1 MTYKTGTMYIEVL
14 RPISITNENI
24 FKASLV
30 NIVIST
36 KPSDKRKKESLL
48 EDFSKFINFK
58 PNYNFKNLWKWSV
71 DHPEEFWSKLWD
83 YTKIIGDKGQEII
96 KYNKIF
102 NKTKFFPDSKL
113 NYAEN
118 ILKKRSPEIAI
129 SFLSEKGFE
138 EEISWE
144 QLYINVCKFSGYLKS
159 IGLKKGDRVAAYVP
173 NKIESIISF
182 LACAKNGI
190 IWSSCSP
197 DFGTQGVVDRFKQI
211 APRILITSD
220 HYFYNGKKI
229 NILEKVEGILKQ
241 IPSIKKTLVFAYNKK
256 EEMNFKNYFNFEK
269 VLDQTE
275 ADESFERFD
284 FNHPIYV
291 LFSSGTTGKPKCITH
306 GAGNVLIEHNKEFM
320 LHCDIRDNEKLFY
333 YTTTGWMMWN
343 WLVGGLAT
351 GSSIFLFDGAPVYPK
366 IDILLEYCQNKKIN
380 LFGVSA
386 KYIDHLK
393 NEKYN
398 SKNLDLS
405 SIKIIT
411 STGSPLAE
419 ESFKYVYDN
428 IKKDVHLASI
438 AGGTDLVGCLVLGN
452 LFSDVYMGEI
462 QGQSLGIDVDVFTD
476 EGKSVKD
483 GEKGELVVKKPF
495 PSMPVKFWSDD
506 DGQKYHKAYFN
517 RFKNIWHHGDFIE
530 RTINNGFIMRGRSD
544 ATLNPGGVRIGT
556 AEIYQQVE
564 DIDFITEGLV
574 VGQDYKD
581 DVRIILFIT
590 TKNNEDLDDEK
601 IKSIKTKIRKNCSP
615 KHVPS
620 IIIKVPDIPRTKS
633 GKIVELAVK
642 KVIQGETINNK
653 EAIANPEALK
663 HFENIAQLK

>member
-1 MTYKTGTMYIEVL
+1 MEKFLWE
-14 RPISITNENI
+14 
-24 FKASLV
+24 
-30 NIVIST
+30 
-36 KPSDKRKKESLL
+36 PSDKRKEESLL
-48 EDFSKFINFK
+48 ENFSKFINFK
-58 PNYNFKNLWKWSV
+58 SNYNFKNLWKWSIE
-71 DHPEEFWSKLWD
+71 HPEEFWSKFWD
-83 YTKIIGDKGQEII
+83 YSKIIGDKGKEVI
-96 KYNKIF
+96 KYDKIF

-113 NYAEN
+113 NYAQN
-118 ILKKRSPEIAI
+118 ILKKRTSEIAI

-138 EEISWE
+138 EKISWE
-144 QLYINVCKFSGYLKS
+144 QLYLKVCKFSNYLKS
-159 IGLKKGDRVAAYVP
+159 AGLKKGDRVAAYVP

-211 APRILITSD
+211 EPSILITSD

-229 NILEKVEGILKQ
+229 NILEKIGDILKE
-241 IPSIKKTLVFAYNKK
+241 IPSIKKTLVFAYDKK
-256 EEMNFKNYFNFEK
+256 EEMSLQGHINFDE
-269 VLDQTE
+269 VLDKAE
-275 ADESFERFD
+275 VDEIFERFEFD
-284 FNHPIYV
+284 HPVYILY
-291 LFSSGTTGKPKCITH
+291 SSGTTGKPKCITH

-366 IDILLEYCQNKKIN
+366 IDVLLEYCQNKKIN

-452 LFSDVYMGEI
+452 LYSNVYMGEI

-476 EGKSVKD
+476 EGQSVKD

-495 PSMPVKFWSDD
+495 PSMPVKFWGDEN
-506 DGQKYHKAYFN
+506 GQKYHKAYFN
-517 RFKNIWHHGDFIE
+517 RFENIWHHGDFIE
-530 RTINNGFIMRGRSD
+530 RTMNNGFIMRGRSD

-556 AEIYQQVE
+556 SEIYQQVE

-574 VGQDYKD
+574 VGQDYND

-590 TKNNEDLDDEK
+590 TKNNEELNDEK
-601 IKSIKTKIRKNCSP
+601 IKTIKSRIRKNCSP

-620 IIIKVPDIPRTKS
+620 IIIKVPEIPRTKS
-633 GKIVELAVK
+633 GKIVELAVR
-642 KVIQGETINNK
+642 KVIHGENINNK
-653 EAIANPEALK
+653 EAIANPKALK
-663 HFENIAQLK
+663 YFENLPQLKL

>member
-1 MTYKTGTMYIEVL
+1 MEKFL
-14 RPISITNENI
+14 W
-24 FKASLV
+24 
-30 NIVIST
+30 
-36 KPSDKRKKESLL
+36 KPSDTRKEESLL
-48 EDFSKFINFK
+48 EDFSRFINFK
-58 PNYNFKNLWKWSV
+58 SNCNFKDLWKWSV
-71 DHPEEFWSKLWD
+71 DHPEEFWSKFWD
-83 YTKIIGDKGQEII
+83 YSKIIGDKGKEII

-118 ILKKRSPEIAI
+118 ILKKKSSDLAI

-138 EEISWE
+138 EEISWK
-144 QLYINVCKFSGYLKS
+144 QLYNKVCKFSNYLKS

-173 NKIESIISF
+173 NKIETIISF

-211 APRILITSD
+211 EPSILITSD

-229 NILEKVEGILKQ
+229 NILEKIEDILKK

-256 EEMNFKNYFNFEK
+256 EVMTLQGHINFDE
-269 VLDQTE
+269 VLDQSE
-275 ADESFERFD
+275 ADESFERFE
-284 FNHPIYV
+284 FNHPIYI
-291 LFSSGTTGKPKCITH
+291 LYSSGTTGKPKCITH

-320 LHCDIRDNEKLFY
+320 LHCDIRENEKLFY

-351 GSSIFLFDGAPVYPK
+351 GSSIFLFDGAPIYPK

-398 SKNLDLS
+398 SKSLNLS

-428 IKKDVHLASI
+428 LKKDVHLASI

-452 LFSDVYMGEI
+452 LYSNVYIGEI

-495 PSMPVKFWSDD
+495 PSMPVKFWGDD
-506 DGQKYHKAYFN
+506 DGQKYHKAYFT

-530 RTINNGFIMRGRSD
+530 RTLNNGFIMRGRSD

-574 VGQDYKD
+574 VGQDYND
-581 DVRIILFIT
+581 DVRIILFVT
-590 TKNNEDLDDEK
+590 TKNDEELDDER
-601 IKSIKTKIRKNCSP
+601 IKSIKSRIRKNCSP

-620 IIIKVPDIPRTKS
+620 IIIKVPEIPRTKS
-633 GKIVELAVK
+633 GKIVELAVRK
-642 KVIQGETINNK
+642 IIHGEAINNK
-653 EAIANPEALK
+653 EAIANPEVLK
-663 HFENIAQLK
+663 YFENIPQLK

>member
-1 MTYKTGTMYIEVL
+1 MKNFLWE
-14 RPISITNENI
+14 
-24 FKASLV
+24 
-30 NIVIST
+30 
-36 KPSDKRKKESLL
+36 PSRKKKEESLL
-48 EDFSKFINFK
+48 EDFSKFVNFK
-58 PNYNFKNLWKWSV
+58 SNYNFKTFWKWTV
-71 DHPEEFWSKLWD
+71 DHPEEFWSKFWD
-83 YTKIIGDKGQEII
+83 YSKIIGDKGKEII

-102 NKTKFFPDSKL
+102 NETKFFPDSKL

-118 ILKKRSPEIAI
+118 ILKKKTSEVAI
-129 SFLSEKGFE
+129 NFLSEKGFE
-138 EEISWE
+138 EEITWD
-144 QLYINVCKFSGYLKS
+144 QLYNKVCKFSNYLKS
-159 IGLKKGDRVAAYVP
+159 LGLKKGDRVAAYVP

-211 APRILITSD
+211 EPSILITSD

-229 NILEKVEGILKQ
+229 NILEKIEDILKQ

-256 EEMNFKNYFNFEK
+256 EEMTLQGHINFDQVLEKANMDETFEK
-269 VLDQTE
+269 
-275 ADESFERFD
+275 FE
-284 FNHPIYV
+284 FNHPIYI
-291 LFSSGTTGKPKCITH
+291 LYSSGTTGKPKCITH

-320 LHCDIRDNEKLFY
+320 LHCNIKNNDRLFY

-393 NEKYN
+393 NEKYS

-428 IKKDVHLASI
+428 IKRDVHLASI

-452 LFSDVYMGEI
+452 LYSNVYMGEI

-476 EGKSVKD
+476 EGESVKD

-495 PSMPVKFWSDD
+495 PSMPVKFWGDD

-530 RTINNGFIMRGRSD
+530 RTSNNGFIMRGRSD

-590 TKNNEDLDDEK
+590 TKNNEELNDEK
-601 IKSIKTKIRKNCSP
+601 IKSIKSKIRKNCSP

-620 IIIKVPDIPRTKS
+620 IIIKVPEIPRTKS
-633 GKIVELAVK
+633 GKIVELAVR
-642 KVIQGETINNK
+642 KVIHGETINNK

-663 HFENIAQLK
+663 YFENIPQLK

>member
-1 MTYKTGTMYIEVL
+1 MEKFL
-14 RPISITNENI
+14 W
-24 FKASLV
+24 
-30 NIVIST
+30 
-36 KPSDKRKKESLL
+36 KPSDTRKEESLL
-48 EDFSKFINFK
+48 EDFSKFLNLK
-58 PNYNFKNLWKWSV
+58 SNQNFKNFWKWSV
-71 DHPEEFWSKLWD
+71 DHPEEFWSKFWD
-83 YTKIIGDKGQEII
+83 YSKIIGDKGKEII
-96 KYNKIF
+96 KYNKTF

-118 ILKKRSPEIAI
+118 ILKKKTSEIAI

-138 EEISWE
+138 EEISWSK
-144 QLYINVCKFSGYLKS
+144 LYDKVCKFSSYLKS

-197 DFGTQGVVDRFKQI
+197 DFGIQGVVDRFKQI
-211 APRILITSD
+211 EPSILITSD

-229 NILEKVEGILKQ
+229 NILDKIEDILKK
-241 IPSIKKTLVFAYNKK
+241 IPSIKKTLVFAYNKNK
-256 EEMNFKNYFNFEK
+256 AMSLQDHINF
-269 VLDQTE
+269 DQVIENTKI
-275 ADESFERFD
+275 DETFERFE
-284 FNHPIYV
+284 FNHPIYI
-291 LFSSGTTGKPKCITH
+291 LYSSGTTGRPKCITH

-393 NEKYN
+393 NEKYDG
-398 SKNLDLS
+398 KNLDLS

-452 LFSDVYMGEI
+452 LYSDIYMGEI

-476 EGKSVKD
+476 DGKSVKD

-495 PSMPVKFWSDD
+495 PSMPVKFWGDD

-517 RFKNIWHHGDFIE
+517 RFENIWHHGDFIE
-530 RTINNGFIMRGRSD
+530 RTMNNGFIMRGRSD

-556 AEIYQQVE
+556 SEIYQQVE

-574 VGQDYKD
+574 VGQDYND

-590 TKNNEDLDDEK
+590 TKNDEKLDEEK
-601 IKSIKTKIRKNCSP
+601 IKTIKSRIRKNCSP

-620 IIIKVPDIPRTKS
+620 IIIKVPEIPRTKS
-633 GKIVELAVK
+633 GKIVELAVR
-642 KVIQGETINNK
+642 KVIHGETINNK

-663 HFENIAQLK
+663 YFENIPQLK

>member
-1 MTYKTGTMYIEVL
+1 M
-14 RPISITNENI
+14 N
-24 FKASLV
+24 KALWQ
-30 NIVIST
+30 
-36 KPSDKRKKESLL
+36 PSDKRREDSSLKE
-48 EDFSKFINFK
+48 FIKFVNFEE
-58 PNYNFKNLWKWSV
+58 NRNFKNFWKWSV
-71 DHPEEFWSKLWD
+71 TEPEIFWSKFWD
-83 YTKIIGDKGQEII
+83 YSKIIGDKGKETI
-96 KYNKIF
+96 KYNKTF

-118 ILKKRSPEIAI
+118 ILKKKTSEIAI

-138 EEISWE
+138 EEISWS
-144 QLYINVCKFSGYLKS
+144 QLYDKVCKFSSYLKS

-197 DFGTQGVVDRFKQI
+197 DFGIQGVVDRFKQI
-211 APRILITSD
+211 EPSILITSD

-229 NILEKVEGILKQ
+229 NILDKIEDILKK
-241 IPSIKKTLVFAYNKK
+241 ITSIKKTLVFAYNKN
-256 EEMNFKNYFNFEK
+256 EAMNLQDHINFDQVIEK
-269 VLDQTE
+269 TKI
-275 ADESFERFD
+275 DEIFERFE
-284 FNHPIYV
+284 FNHPIYI
-291 LFSSGTTGKPKCITH
+291 LYSSGTTGRPKCITH

-393 NEKYN
+393 NEKYD

-452 LFSDVYMGEI
+452 LYSNIYMGEI
-462 QGQSLGIDVDVFTD
+462 QGQSLGIDVDVFTND
-476 EGKSVKD
+476 GKSVKE

-495 PSMPVKFWSDD
+495 PSMPVKFWGDD

-517 RFKNIWHHGDFIE
+517 RFENIWHHGDFIE
-530 RTINNGFIMRGRSD
+530 RTMNNGFIMRGRSD

-556 AEIYQQVE
+556 SEIYQQVE

-574 VGQDYKD
+574 VGQDYND

-590 TKNNEDLDDEK
+590 TKNDEKLDEEK
-601 IKSIKTKIRKNCSP
+601 IKTIKSRIRKNCSP

-620 IIIKVPDIPRTKS
+620 IIIKVPEIPRTKS
-633 GKIVELAVK
+633 GKIVELAVR
-642 KVIQGETINNK
+642 KVIHGETINNK

-663 HFENIAQLK
+663 YFENIPQLK

>member
-1 MTYKTGTMYIEVL
+1 MEKFL
-14 RPISITNENI
+14 W
-24 FKASLV
+24 
-30 NIVIST
+30 
-36 KPSDKRKKESLL
+36 KPSDKRKEESLL
-48 EDFSKFINFK
+48 EGFSKFINLK
-58 PNYNFKNLWKWSV
+58 SNYNFKSLWKWSV
-71 DHPEEFWSKLWD
+71 DHPEEFWSKFWD
-83 YTKIIGDKGQEII
+83 YSKIVGDKGKEII

-118 ILKKRSPEIAI
+118 ILKKKSSELAI

-144 QLYINVCKFSGYLKS
+144 QLYNKVCKFSNYLKS
-159 IGLKKGDRVAAYVP
+159 MGLKKGDRAAAYVP
-173 NKIESIISF
+173 NKIEAIISF

-190 IWSSCSP
+190 IWSSSSP

-211 APRILITSD
+211 EPSILITSD

-229 NILEKVEGILKQ
+229 NILEKVDDILKQ

-256 EEMNFKNYFNFEK
+256 EEMNLENYINFDQVLEK
-269 VLDQTE
+269 
-275 ADESFERFD
+275 AKMDETFERFE

-291 LFSSGTTGKPKCITH
+291 LYSSGTTGKPKCITH

-320 LHCDIRDNEKLFY
+320 LHCDIRENEKLFY

-351 GSSIFLFDGAPVYPK
+351 GSSIFLFDGAPIYPK
-366 IDILLEYCQNKKIN
+366 IDVLLEYCQNKKIN

-428 IKKDVHLASI
+428 LKKDVHLASI

-452 LFSDVYMGEI
+452 LYSNVYMGEI
-462 QGQSLGIDVDVFTD
+462 QGQSLGINVDVFTD

-483 GEKGELVVKKPF
+483 GEKGELVIKKPF
-495 PSMPVKFWSDD
+495 PSMPVKFWGDE

-517 RFKNIWHHGDFIE
+517 RFENIWHHGDFIE
-530 RTINNGFIMRGRSD
+530 RTMNNGFIMRGRSD

-556 AEIYQQVE
+556 SEIYQQVE

-574 VGQDYKD
+574 VGQDYND
-581 DVRIILFIT
+581 DVRIVLFIT
-590 TKNNEDLDDEK
+590 TKNNEELDDEK
-601 IKSIKTKIRKNCSP
+601 IKSIKSRIRKNCSP

-620 IIIKVPDIPRTKS
+620 VIIKVPEIPRTKS
-633 GKIVELAVK
+633 GIIVELAVR
-642 KVIQGETINNK
+642 KVIHGETINNK
-653 EAIANPEALK
+653 EAIANPESLK
-663 HFENIAQLK
+663 FFENLSQLKS

>member
-1 MTYKTGTMYIEVL
+1 MEKFLWE
-14 RPISITNENI
+14 
-24 FKASLV
+24 
-30 NIVIST
+30 
-36 KPSDKRKKESLL
+36 PSNTKKEKSLL
-48 EDFSKFINFK
+48 EDFSKFINLK
-58 PNYNFKNLWKWSV
+58 SNYNYKTLWNWSV
-71 DHPEEFWSKLWD
+71 DHPEEFWSKFWD
-83 YTKIIGDKGQEII
+83 YSKIIGDKGKEII
-96 KYNKIF
+96 RYNKIF
-102 NKTKFFPDSKL
+102 NKTEFFSDSKL

-118 ILKKRSPEIAI
+118 ILKKKSSELAI

-144 QLYINVCKFSGYLKS
+144 QLYNKVCKFSNYLKS

-197 DFGTQGVVDRFKQI
+197 DFGTQGVVDRFRQI
-211 APRILITSD
+211 EPSILITSD
-220 HYFYNGKKI
+220 YYFYNGKKI
-229 NILEKVEGILKQ
+229 NILEKIGDILKQ
-241 IPSIKKTLVFAYNKK
+241 IQSIKKTLVFAYNKK
-256 EEMNFKNYFNFEK
+256 EAMSLQGYINFDE

-275 ADESFERFD
+275 ADESFERFE
-284 FNHPIYV
+284 FNHPIYI
-291 LFSSGTTGKPKCITH
+291 LYSSGTTGKPKCITH

-351 GSSIFLFDGAPVYPK
+351 GSSIFLFDGAPAYPK
-366 IDILLEYCQNKKIN
+366 IDVLLEYCQNKKIN

-398 SKNLDLS
+398 SKSLDLS

-419 ESFKYVYDN
+419 ESFKYVYEN
-428 IKKDVHLASI
+428 LKKDVHLASI

-452 LFSDVYMGEI
+452 LFSNVYMGEI

-495 PSMPVKFWSDD
+495 PSMPVKFWGDD
-506 DGQKYHKAYFN
+506 DGQKFHKAYFT
-517 RFKNIWHHGDFIE
+517 RYENIWHHGDFIE
-530 RTINNGFIMRGRSD
+530 RTLNNGFIMRGRSD

-574 VGQDYKD
+574 VGQDYND

-590 TKNNEDLDDEK
+590 TKNNEELDDEK
-601 IKSIKTKIRKNCSP
+601 IKSIKTRIRKNCSP

-620 IIIKVPDIPRTKS
+620 IIIKVPEIPRTKS
-633 GKIVELAVK
+633 GKIVELAVR
-642 KVIQGETINNK
+642 KVIHGEAINNK
-653 EAIANPEALK
+653 EAISNPEALK
-663 HFENIAQLK
+663 YFENMPQLK